1 MLTIH
6 DKGFELLRRSVALNP
21 NNEQAV
27 GNLGAGYF
35 LRAQLVEALR
45 WEKKAAAINPKNGI
59 PYQIIGWIYRLLGDY
74 NNAEQWLKKSL
85 ALKIFSD
92 TYRELG
98 YTYLLHETAGVLL
111 QMAGDNQ
118 KAREHFQKAIDLNK
132 SISNDKD
139 AIAPIGLGQL
149 LLEMNNKID
158 AEVQLSNS
166 LSVFLK
172 TIEEGSQDD
181 DPPLNLAA
189 IYAIKNDKQE
199 AIKWFNKA
207 VSANWLDYGF
217 TDICPWFD
225 NIRNEPAY
233 KQQVTTVK
241 KKIEVMRKN
250 AAVY

>member
-1 MLTIH
+1 M
-6 DKGFELLRRSVALNP
+6 
-21 NNEQAV
+21 
-27 GNLGAGYF
+27 
-35 LRAQLVEALR
+35 R

-98 YTYLLHETAGVLL
+98 YTYLLQQKKDSAKWLVPALIAIDSTNARNHETAGVLL
-111 QMAGDNQ
+111 QMAGDKQ